1 MKYKS
6 KNGSKELVSLLQYMK
21 NTTLDNSEILIKDKR
36 IVELDSIVAEV
47 RESEEWEESSMTIL
61 EIGMAKGEEIGMAK
75 GEEIGMTKGEY
86 KKLISLV
93 CKKMEKGY
101 TVENM
106 TEILEEDES
115 TIRTIAEIA
124 WKYATEYDTAKIL
137 KELWENK

>member
-1 MKYKS
+1 
-6 KNGSKELVSLLQYMK
+6 
-21 NTTLDNSEILIKDKR
+21 
-36 IVELDSIVAEV
+36 
-47 RESEEWEESSMTIL
+47 MTIL

-124 WKYATEYDTAKIL
+124 RKYAPEYDTAKIL